1 MSIPKLIH
9 FCWLSGEERPLKV
22 EQCIASWKR
31 HLVDYEIAIWDRES
45 FDVESVPY
53 VREACAARRWAFAAD
68 YIRLWA
74 LYHYGGIYLDSDVFV
89 HRSLDPFLEHR
100 CFSSKEFHT
109 RMFYDSLKR
118 ETDLNDTEGLG
129 IEAAVIG
136 AEAGH
141 PFIKACL
148 DHYEGLHFCDDR
160 DYIGT
165 VMLPRIMTHIA
176 FDRFGYRYDPVYQ
189 VLEEGIVLYP
199 PDVLSRPGPDSL
211 IKYASHL
218 CFQSWRADW
227 EEK

>member
-1 MSIPKLIH
+1 M
-9 FCWLSGEERPLKV
+9 
-22 EQCIASWKR
+22 ASWKR

-129 IEAAVIG
+129 IEAAVEFETGRRPWIDSLRRTRLG
-136 AEAGH
+136 DSVITRYTFEDNFYFAAGNNTMASMDSRYWGFV
-141 PFIKACL
+141 PEVFVLGVVTRVA
-148 DHYEGLHFCDDR
+148 YS
-160 DYIGT
+160 
-165 VMLPRIMTHIA
+165 
-176 FDRFGYRYDPVYQ
+176 YDP
-189 VLEEGIVLYP
+189 EGGGVRWGRLWR
-199 PDVLSRPGPDSL
+199 DVSYRS
-211 IKYASHL
+211 
-218 CFQSWRADW
+218 
-227 EEK
+227 EN